1 MEERTCLRCGNADP
15 EYFWNDEG
23 VWYCRRCIAFGRIDA
38 GQRPIPPKWEK
49 RVIHCEYHLKY
60 PLTAAQKRTV
70 DEVMEG
76 LNGGHDVLI
85 YAATGAGK
93 TELTMEAI
101 RQYFA
106 RGKRVGFAIA
116 RRQVVLEIAERMH
129 QAFPDLEVRAV
140 CEGHTD
146 QVYADLVVCTM
157 HQLYRYPDC
166 FDLLIMDE
174 VDAFPYRGNDMLKA
188 IAMQACSGQLLYL
201 TATPDE
207 EMLADVEAG
216 RLKMVTLFE
225 RPHRH
230 PLIVPKLVCAPSF
243 VLYALL
249 IRFLH
254 QNHLQHKQT
263 LVFVPTI
270 AMSKRLAMLF
280 RPLFSCA
287 ALSSQSED
295 RDEVLAGYRRQ
306 QKEVLFATTVLE
318 RGITIPDVQVAVL
331 HGEHPVFTAAS
342 LIQMIGRAGRNIDFP
357 DGRGL
362 FLCTQKSEDLKQ
374 CIRELER
381 MNATL
386 CPDAGSA

>member
-1 MEERTCLRCGNADP
+1 MEERKCLRCGNTDP
-15 EYFWNDEG
+15 EYFWNDKG
-23 VWYCRRCIAFGRIDA
+23 TWYCRRCIAFGRIDA
-38 GQRPIPPKWEK
+38 GTRPQPPVWEK
-49 RVIHCEYHLKY
+49 RTIHCDYHLKY
-60 PLTAAQKRTV
+60 PLTKAQQRTV
-70 DEVMEG
+70 DTVMKE
-76 LNGGHDVLI
+76 LKDGHDVLI

-101 RQYFA
+101 RTSLGE
-106 RGKRVGFAIA
+106 GKRVGFAIA
-116 RRQVVLEIAERMH
+116 RRQVVLEIAERMRS
-129 QAFPDLEVRAV
+129 AFAGLDVKEV

-146 QVYADLVVCTM
+146 EVRADLIVCTM
-157 HQLYRYPDC
+157 HQLYRYTGC

-174 VDAFPYRGNDMLKA
+174 VDAFPYRGNVMLKE

-207 EMLADVEAG
+207 TMLEDVEAG

-230 PLIVPKLVCAPSF
+230 PLIVPKLICAPA
-243 VLYALL
+243 ALL
-249 IRFLH
+249 YVLLFRFLR
-254 QNHLQHKQT
+254 QNHQAQKQT

-270 AMSKRLAMLF
+270 ALATQLAVLF

-287 ALSSQSED
+287 ALSSKSAD
-295 RDEVLAGYRRQ
+295 RDEVLDQYRERK
-306 QKEVLFATTVLE
+306 KEVLFATTVLE
-318 RGITIPDVQVAVL
+318 RGVTIPDVQVAVL

-362 FLCTQKSEDLKQ
+362 FLCTKKTADLRR

-381 MNATL
+381 MNDTL
-386 CPDAGSA
+386 CQDAGSA